1 MNNGN
6 LNQSPPPSLIHR
18 GLFTNP
24 PSSERIVKENGK
36 WIGELEDGSRVKIPG
51 AFADWPPDDPQP
63 PWGDVTYLKLFSHP
77 DFNYIA
83 YNTIRMYD
91 SDLAQKPNRNSSLWD
106 NIIQIIPYYQKE
118 FKIDGVMIDMG
129 HALPYSLLKKMKEQA
144 RQIDPDFVFWE
155 ENFHLSYESKKQ
167 GYNAAIGYIWADQ
180 RHPYKLKDL
189 FYRFER
195 ETFPLPFFVTAESHN
210 TPRSSARAG
219 GIGYSRY
226 SWAIN
231 NFLPVIPFIHS
242 GFELGE
248 ERPVNTGLDF
258 TKEEIEKISSETL
271 PLFNLAEL
279 NWLNPNQ
286 LCEWI
291 KKIAEIRKKYEDL
304 ILDYHHQTLRVIPCD
319 VWDIFAFERKSS
331 DRDVLIVANSNMERD
346 FFIHLRLHT
355 NRKDVKDLI
364 SEDTFVLADHSIP
377 LHLKPGEVKIFRL
390 K

>member
-1 MNNGN
+1 M
-6 LNQSPPPSLIHR
+6 
-18 GLFTNP
+18 
-24 PSSERIVKENGK
+24 
-36 WIGELEDGSRVKIPG
+36 
-51 AFADWPPDDPQP
+51 
-63 PWGDVTYLKLFSHP
+63 
-77 DFNYIA
+77 
-83 YNTIRMYD
+83 
-91 SDLAQKPNRNSSLWD
+91 
-106 NIIQIIPYYQKE
+106 
-118 FKIDGVMIDMG
+118 
-129 HALPYSLLKKMKEQA
+129 
-144 RQIDPDFVFWE
+144 
-155 ENFHLSYESKKQ
+155 
-167 GYNAAIGYIWADQ
+167 
-180 RHPYKLKDL
+180 
-189 FYRFER
+189 
-195 ETFPLPFFVTAESHN
+195 
-210 TPRSSARAG
+210 
-219 GIGYSRY
+219 
-226 SWAIN
+226 
-231 NFLPVIPFIHS
+231 PVIPFIHS